1 MTYASSLVT
10 SGQGGLVVAIAGATE
25 TGRISQLMEQSTN
38 LETP

>member
-1 MTYASSLVT
+1 MTYASSYIWT
-10 SGQGGLVVAIAGATE
+10 GGWLVVAIAGATE